1 MSDMSE
7 RNDIDALVWA
17 RLSAVAGGE
26 PDLSGAHAQVRRRVS
41 RARRRRAAAI
51 TGSAGVS
58 VLLLGTVYAMNTG
71 DTRGRLT
78 SAEAPT
84 TIARPQDDVS
94 IGVST
99 TSPAIDSSVV
109 STTPDTGIAS
119 TATSSPDGPSS
130 SATNTDDQAGSTLA
144 PGDDGDDGDRDELFD
159 VVVAATETRTLSGV
173 GGAVDVRVEAGALS
187 FASYPVAAAGFT
199 AAVTKGDPDELEV
212 TFTSSTHRT
221 RLRVR
226 IDGTRLRADR
236 SEESRPTS
244 STATTTANTTAS
256 TISGGGPDTTD
267 DDTDDDVDHD
277 GGSGSGSG
285 GDGSGG
291 DGSGGSR
298 GGSGSGGGERSDD
311 GGTSGGSGSPDGS
324 DG

>member
-1 MSDMSE
+1 MSDM
-7 RNDIDALVWA
+7 NDIDALVSA
-17 RLSAVAGGE
+17 RLSAAAGGE
-26 PDLSGAHAQVRRRVS
+26 PDLNGAHAQVRRRVT

-71 DTRGRLT
+71 DTSGRLT
-78 SAEAPT
+78 NAEAPT
-84 TIARPQDDVS
+84 TIAQPQDDAP

-109 STTPDTGIAS
+109 STTPETGVAS
-119 TATSSPDGPSS
+119 TATSSPDGPAS
-130 SATNTDDQAGSTLA
+130 SAPNTDLQAGSTLA
-144 PGDDGDDGDRDELFD
+144 PGDDGGDREELFD

-173 GGAVDVRVEAGALS
+173 GGAVDVRVEAGVLS

-226 IDGTRLRADR
+226 IDGNRLRADR
-236 SEESRPTS
+236 SEESRPAT
-244 STATTTANTTAS
+244 STATTIAS
-256 TISGGGPDTTD
+256 TISGGGPVTTD
-267 DDTDDDVDHD
+267 HDTDDDNDHSGR
-277 GGSGSGSG
+277 GGGGGGDDSG
-285 GDGSGG
+285 GDDS
-291 DGSGGSR
+291 S
-298 GGSGSGGGERSDD
+298 GSGSGGGERSDE

-324 DG
+324 GG

>member
-1 MSDMSE
+1 MSDM
-7 RNDIDALVWA
+7 NDIDALVSA

-26 PDLSGAHAQVRRRVS
+26 PDLNGAHAQVRRRVT

-99 TSPAIDSSVV
+99 TSLTIDSSVV
-109 STTPDTGIAS
+109 STTPETRVAS
-119 TATSSPDGPSS
+119 TATSSQDGPPS
-130 SATNTDDQAGSTLA
+130 SATNTVDQAGSTLA

-173 GGAVDVRVEAGALS
+173 GGAVDVRIEAGVLS

-199 AAVTKGDPDELEV
+199 AAVTQGDPDELEV

-236 SEESRPTS
+236 SEESRPAT
-244 STATTTANTTAS
+244 STATTATTAT

-267 DDTDDDVDHD
+267 DDTDDDTDHSGGS
-277 GGSGSGSG
+277 GGSGSG
-285 GDGSGG
+285 GSGK
-291 DGSGGSR
+291 